1 MRIGILGAGGVGG
14 YFGGRLAKAGHA
26 VTFVARGAHGAA
38 LQAEGLTVESPL
50 GDFSVKPVTVVERP
64 EALGPQ
70 DVVLNCVKLWDLE
83 ASGRALA
90 TSGIGRALV
99 IPIQNGVEAA
109 RILTGALPDRQV
121 AQGIAYIPA
130 EILRP
135 GAIRHNGRFAKL
147 AFGARH
153 ASQRAVIG
161 QLVQALHAAGVEAA
175 ESGNIE
181 LDLWRKFLMLST
193 LASVTALKRQPIG
206 AIRSTPE
213 GSALIDALIAEAA
226 AVGRASGVVLPEGIE
241 AETRRTLDALPDH
254 MRASMAQDLEKG
266 GRLELP
272 WLAGAVQRLAA
283 AHNVCVARTK
293 EVVEALAPFQMG
305 RNN

>member
-14 YFGGRLAKAGHA
+14 YFGGRLAKAGHQ

-38 LQAEGLTVESPL
+38 LQADGLTVLTPL

-64 EALGPQ
+64 EMLGPQ
-70 DVVLNCVKLWDLE
+70 DVVINCVKLWDLE
-83 ASGRALA
+83 ASGRSLA
-90 TSGIGRALV
+90 TSGIGEALV

-109 RILTGALPDRQV
+109 AILTGALPDRQV

-130 EILRP
+130 EILKP
-135 GAIRHNGRFAKL
+135 GVIRHNGKFAKL

-153 ASQRAVIG
+153 PSQRPVIG
-161 QLVQALHAAGVEAA
+161 ALVKALNEAGAEAA
-175 ESGNIE
+175 ESGNIQ
-181 LDLWRKFLMLST
+181 LDLWRKFLMLAT
-193 LASVTALKRQPIG
+193 LSSVTALKRQPIG
-206 AIRSTPE
+206 PIRASAE

-226 AVGRASGVVLPEGIE
+226 AVGRANGATLPEGIE
-241 AETRRTLDALPDH
+241 AETRKTLDALPDH

-293 EVVEALAPFQMG
+293 EVVEALAPYQMG
-305 RNN
+305 RAG

>member
-26 VTFVARGAHGAA
+26 VTFVARGTHGAA
-38 LQAEGLTVESPL
+38 LQADGLTVESPL

-109 RILTGALPDRQV
+109 SILTGALPDRQV

-135 GAIRHNGRFAKL
+135 GVIRHNGRFAKL

-206 AIRSTPE
+206 AIRATTE

-226 AVGRASGVVLPEGIE
+226 AVGRASGVALPEGIE

-283 AHNVCVARTK
+283 EHNVCVARTK

-305 RNN
+305 QAG